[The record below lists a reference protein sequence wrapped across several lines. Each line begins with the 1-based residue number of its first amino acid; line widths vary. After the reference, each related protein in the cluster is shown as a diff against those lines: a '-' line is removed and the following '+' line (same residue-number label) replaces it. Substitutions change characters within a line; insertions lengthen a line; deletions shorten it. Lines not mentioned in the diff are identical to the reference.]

1 MKINHRILF
10 AALALIACADN
21 PAEPHFTGGGTTTF
35 RLTDAPFPY
44 DKVSRVDIFV
54 VRVQAS
60 WAGDTSAAAT
70 NDFITVADVNR
81 KINLLALEGGL
92 SDELGTANIPKGA
105 IKAVRL
111 IIDTDQSSIT
121 MKTGAVLTGSS
132 NPGIAWQ
139 SSAGIA
145 TLNAEVTDHIDVPEE
160 GTDVV
165 LDFDVGRAF
174 IDPADVT
181 PPCGCAGFIFS
192 AVVRAAQVSRTGSIT
207 GIVRLGSSNGPVAA
221 EATVELKLGNPSS
234 PSYTWSTLST
244 ARTDANGAFKFA
256 YVNRST
262 FYTEKQPAWSYMI
275 VATKASGTS
284 GAQTVTVI
292 AGADNPAGVVV
303 VPQS

>member
-1 MKINHRILF
+1 MKRIAN
-10 AALALIACADN
+10 AALLAAIVACSESTSPDQQ
-21 PAEPHFTGGGTTTF
+21 FTGGGPTTF

-44 DKVSRVDIFV
+44 DKVASVDIFV
-54 VRVQAS
+54 VKVQAS

-70 NDFITVADVNR
+70 NDFVTVANVNR

-92 SDELGTANIPKGA
+92 SDQLGTANIPKGA

-121 MKTGAVLTGSS
+121 MKTGQLLTGSS
-132 NPGIAWQ
+132 NPGIQWQ

-192 AVVRAAQVSRTGSIT
+192 PVVRAAQVSRTGSISGT
-207 GIVRLGSSNGPVAA
+207 VRLGSASGPVGA
-221 EATVELKLGNPSS
+221 EATVELKLGNPNS
-234 PSYTWSTLST
+234 PSYTWATLST
-244 ARTDANGAFKFA
+244 ARADANGVFKFA

-262 FYTEKQPAWSYMI
+262 FYTDRQPSWSYMV
-275 VATKASGTS
+275 VATKASGQS
-284 GAQTVTVI
+284 GAKTVI
-292 AGADNPAGVVV
+292 VVAGADNPAGVIV

>member
-10 AALALIACADN
+10 AALALIACGDD
-21 PAEPHFTGGGTTTF
+21 PVEPHFTGGGPTTF

-54 VRVQAS
+54 VKVQAS

-70 NDFITVADVNR
+70 NDFVTVADVNR
-81 KINLLALEGGL
+81 TINLLALEGGL

-105 IKAVRL
+105 ITAIRL
-111 IIDTDQSSIT
+111 IVDTDQSSIT

-132 NPGIAWQ
+132 TPGIAWQ

-145 TLNAEVTDHIDVPEE
+145 TLNAEVTDHIAVPDE

-174 IDPADVT
+174 LDPADVT
-181 PPCGCAGFIFS
+181 PPCGCTGFIFS
-192 AVVRAAQVSRTGSIT
+192 PVIRAAQVSRTGSISGT
-207 GIVRLGSSNGPVAA
+207 VRVGSTSGPVAS
-221 EATVELKLGNPSS
+221 EATVELKLGDPNS
-234 PSYTWSTLST
+234 PSNTWATIST
-244 ARTDANGAFKFA
+244 ARTDANGSFKFA
-256 YVNRST
+256 YVNRSA
-262 FYTEKQPAWSYMI
+262 FYTEKQPAWSYMV
-275 VATKASGTS
+275 VATKAAEQS
-284 GAQTVTVI
+284 GAIPVTVI